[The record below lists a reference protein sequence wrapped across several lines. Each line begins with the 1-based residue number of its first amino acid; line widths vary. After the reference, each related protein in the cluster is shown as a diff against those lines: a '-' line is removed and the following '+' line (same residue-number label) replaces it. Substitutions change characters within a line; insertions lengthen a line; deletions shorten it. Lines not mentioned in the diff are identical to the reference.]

1 MIGSRDTTISEIERY
16 VEDHYKKTIEF
27 KTRLRGGGERLDTIY
42 VSDEELK
49 ANILMDITI
58 EE

>member
-1 MIGSRDTTISEIERY
+1 
-16 VEDHYKKTIEF
+16 VEDHYQKSITF
-27 KTRLRGGGERLDTIY
+27 KTRLLGGGERLNTVY

-58 EE
+58 ED